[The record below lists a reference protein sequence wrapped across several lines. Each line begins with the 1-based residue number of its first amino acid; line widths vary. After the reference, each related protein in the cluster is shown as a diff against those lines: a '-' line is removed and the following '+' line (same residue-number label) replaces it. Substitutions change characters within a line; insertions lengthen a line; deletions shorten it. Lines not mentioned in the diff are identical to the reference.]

1 MSRGATYFLVLFL
14 YSIISFSQH
23 DEHLDSL
30 LSSYTKALSDTD
42 RINKCTDIG
51 MYMANA
57 GNYTKA
63 ITYYQKIVNAF
74 TKAYPDKCIDI
85 ENKIAFCYISTEEYN
100 KADSVIKQII
110 AKSTKIN
117 YQKGIGLA
125 YRNLGLIAVY
135 TGKYKEGVAFHLKA
149 LAIWEKIKNK
159 RLSCVSNSD
168 LGIAFFYQENYKNA
182 VYYWENAL
190 KLNPDNKSLDYIS
203 DCTNLGQAYVAL
215 GDYDKAT
222 TWFKKTLAYYV
233 NNKNSIN
240 YYINAL
246 SGVANI
252 EFKKKH
258 YSQALVYYNEVIKL
272 RENLNTRNTD
282 LALTY
287 LNISSIYGEL
297 GKSKEALEYALKGYQ
312 NALESDD
319 KSELL
324 HAYNNLNTAYA
335 KAGNYQKA
343 YEFSQLYTNLKDS
356 ISGIESQKQINELDK
371 QYQSEKKEKE
381 NQLLNKQLE
390 IQQIQGK
397 QQQFFLIIS
406 AVILLLIAYLAFV
419 LYRQNKQ
426 KQKANFK
433 LELKNKIIEEQHK
446 DIIDS
451 INYAKRIQQAILK
464 EEEHVS
470 AHLPPHFILFKPK
483 DIVSGDF
490 YWALE
495 KAEFLYITAA
505 DCTGHGVPG
514 AFLTMLGISYL
525 NEINACEEI
534 LSPAEILDKLRDK
547 IVQELS
553 RHGITKDGMDI
564 SLMRLNIKTNE
575 IMWAGA
581 FNPLWYVEGGILKEI
596 KANKQPIGYVDD
608 PKPFT
613 NHSLRL
619 NTNDTVYLF
628 TDGFADQFGGPKG
641 KKYKYKQF
649 EDGLLANNHKPLEEQ
664 KQILNASFVDW
675 QGNLEQVDDVTVIGI
690 KLV

>member
-1 MSRGATYFLVLFL
+1 MSRAANYFLILFL
-14 YSIISFSQH
+14 NSIILFSQQ
-23 DEHLDSL
+23 DPRLDSL
-30 LSSYTKALSDTD
+30 ISSYTKAASDTD

-51 MYMANA
+51 IYLTNS
-57 GNYTKA
+57 GNYTRA
-63 ITYYQKIVNAF
+63 ITYYQKTVNTF
-74 TKAYPDKCIDI
+74 TKAYPEKCVDI
-85 ENKIAFCYISTEEYN
+85 KNRIAFCYLSTEEYS

-110 AKSTKIN
+110 AESNKLN

-125 YRNLGLIAVY
+125 YRNWGLIAVY

-149 LAIWEKIKNK
+149 LAIWEKTKNN
-159 RLSCVSNSD
+159 RLSCASNSD
-168 LGIAFFYQENYKNA
+168 LGISFYYQENYKKA
-182 VYYWENAL
+182 VYYWENAI
-190 KLNPDNKSLDYIS
+190 KLNPDTASYAYAN
-203 DCTNLGQAYVAL
+203 DCNNLGQTYVAL

-222 TWFKKTLAYYV
+222 TYLKKTQAYYA
-233 NNKNSIN
+233 NNKKSLH
-240 YYINAL
+240 YTNAL
-246 SGVANI
+246 SGLANI
-252 EFKKKH
+252 ESKKKN
-258 YSQALVYYNEVIKL
+258 YSQALMYYNEVIKL
-272 RENLNTRNTD
+272 REELSTRKSD
-282 LALTY
+282 LAITY
-287 LNISSIYGEL
+287 LNMSLIYGEL
-297 GKSKEALEYALKGYQ
+297 AKPKEALEYGLKGYQ
-312 NALESDD
+312 NALESED
-319 KSELL
+319 KNELL

-356 ISGIESQKQINELDK
+356 ISGIERQKQINELDK
-371 QYQSEKKEKE
+371 QYQTEKKEKE

-397 QQQFFLIIS
+397 QQQFFLIVS
-406 AVILLLIAYLAFV
+406 AVIVVLIAYLAFV

-495 KAEFLYITAA
+495 KAEYLYITAA

-553 RHGITKDGMDI
+553 RHGTTKDGMDI
-564 SLMRLNIKTNE
+564 SLMRLNLKTNE

-581 FNPLWYVEGGILKEI
+581 FNALWYVEGGILKEI

-649 EDGLLANNHKPLEEQ
+649 EESLLANNHKPLVEQ
-664 KQILNASFVDW
+664 KQILNASFTNW